1 MSIFRRDNDAA
12 PPESPATSPRPAPR
26 PATAEPRPRES
37 THIAAGSKVVGEIS
51 GSAELVIDGQV
62 EGQIALESRVVVGSK
77 GQVEG
82 EIQARSVQVGGTVV
96 GNVRGLERVEVLAS
110 GRLEGD
116 VISPR
121 VVISEGAFFKGK
133 VEMTD
138 KAAVGPVS
146 ESKPKPKPMT
156 KEPPSAEKAEKAPD
170 RDGAD
175 RRGTDGDSAGNS
187 HSKQGG
193 RIVK

>member
-1 MSIFRRDNDAA
+1 MSIFRRDNEAA

-62 EGQIALESRVVVGSK
+62 EGQIDLESRVVVGSK

-82 EIQARSVQVGGTVV
+82 EIRARSVQVGGKVL

-146 ESKPKPKPMT
+146 ESKPRST
-156 KEPPSAEKAEKAPD
+156 AKEPSSAEKADKAPE

-175 RRGTDGDSAGNS
+175 RRGSDNDTAGNS
-187 HSKQGG
+187 QSKQGG

>member
-12 PPESPATSPRPAPR
+12 PPESPAMTPRPAPR
-26 PATAEPRPRES
+26 PATTEPRPRES

-51 GSAELVIDGQV
+51 GSAELVIDGRV

-82 EIQARSVQVGGTVV
+82 EIQARSVEVGGKVV

-121 VVISEGAFFKGK
+121 VVIAEGAFFKGK

-138 KAAVGPVS
+138 KAAVGPVP
-146 ESKPKPKPMT
+146 EKKPVT
-156 KEPPSAEKAEKAPD
+156 KPPSPGEKVADKPPERGGTD
-170 RDGAD
+170 RDPA
-175 RRGTDGDSAGNS
+175 RNS
-187 HSKQGG
+187 HSKQEG
-193 RIVK
+193 